1 VVQALLDIYICVGSS
16 CHLKGSFQIITCFQK
31 LIKDNH
37 LENQVELKASFCMGH
52 CTTGVCVK
60 IGEVFYGD
68 VAIVNA
74 ESFFNE
80 KVIKEVLNA
89 K

>member
-1 VVQALLDIYICVGSS
+1 MFDIYICVGSS
-16 CHLKGSFQIITCFQK
+16 CHLKGSYQIITCFQK

-37 LENQVELKASFCMGH
+37 LENKVELKASFCMGH

-60 IGEVFYGD
+60 IGETFYGD

-89 K
+89 L

>member
-1 VVQALLDIYICVGSS
+1 LLDIYVCVGSS
-16 CHLKGSFQIITCFQK
+16 CHLKGSYQIITCFQK

-37 LENQVELKASFCMGH
+37 LEDRVELKASFCMGH

-60 IGEVFYGD
+60 VAEVFYGD
-68 VAIVNA
+68 VAIVSA
-74 ESFFNE
+74 ESFFTE
-80 KVIKEVLNA
+80 KVLNRLSGD

>member
-1 VVQALLDIYICVGSS
+1 MQAVLDIYVCVGSS
-16 CHLKGSFQIITCFQK
+16 CHLKGSYQSITCFQK

-37 LENQVELKASFCMGH
+37 LESKVELKASFCMGH

-60 IGEVFYGD
+60 IGEAFYGD

-74 ESFFNE
+74 ESFFND
-80 KVIKEVLNA
+80 KVINEVLNVQQ
-89 K
+89 